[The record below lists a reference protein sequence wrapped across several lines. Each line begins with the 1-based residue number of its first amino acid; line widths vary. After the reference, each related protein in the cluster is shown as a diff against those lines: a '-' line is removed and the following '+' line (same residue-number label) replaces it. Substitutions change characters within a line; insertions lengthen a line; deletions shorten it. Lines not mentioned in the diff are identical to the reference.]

1 MVLNFIHQC
10 KVILT
15 CNIFLLQV
23 CFNAEYALNEL
34 FSENVLAY
42 SRLSS
47 YSFESLAYRSIVLG
61 RIAQV
66 LDSALHLVTGPSVL
80 EEQNLCS
87 NKYGLESFTESSF
100 ISSCQS
106 LDAGETS
113 NPFPRSTDEE
123 VITSHLDEE
132 VTMSQQ
138 NTVDDPVKDEKNHCF
153 GRAHAKR
160 TKSSLA
166 SLEKLH
172 EQLKAV
178 RRKVRVRK

>member
-1 MVLNFIHQC
+1 MVLNFLHQY

-15 CNIFLLQV
+15 CNVFLLQV

-34 FSENVLAY
+34 FSENVLTR

-80 EEQNLCS
+80 EEQNLCP

-106 LDAGETS
+106 LDVGETS
-113 NPFPRSTDEE
+113 DPFPRLTDEE
-123 VITSHLDEE
+123 VT
-132 VTMSQQ
+132 TSQQ
-138 NTVDDPVKDEKNHCF
+138 NAVDDPVKDEKNHCF

-166 SLEKLH
+166 SLEKLQ

>member
-1 MVLNFIHQC
+1 M
-10 KVILT
+10 
-15 CNIFLLQV
+15 QV

-34 FSENVLAY
+34 FSENVLTY

-80 EEQNLCS
+80 EEQNLCP

-113 NPFPRSTDEE
+113 DPLYRSTEEE
-123 VITSHLDEE
+123 VTTSHL
-132 VTMSQQ
+132 VTE
-138 NTVDDPVKDEKNHCF
+138 NAVDDPVKDKKNHCF

-166 SLEKLH
+166 SLEKLQ

-178 RRKVRVRK
+178 KRKV